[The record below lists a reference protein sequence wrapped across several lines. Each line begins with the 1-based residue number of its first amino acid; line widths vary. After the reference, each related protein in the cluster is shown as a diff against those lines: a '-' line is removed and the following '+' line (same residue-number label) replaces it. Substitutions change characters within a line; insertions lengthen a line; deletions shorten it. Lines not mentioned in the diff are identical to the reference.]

1 MSRLISRLRQLHTSD
16 GTIAAHVRETL
27 VESLYASP
35 QSLVIGALT
44 SSAITMT
51 VAAISGNGLMLGV
64 ALTIAAVAA
73 IRIIDVMRTPNVA
86 TRPAER
92 PRHQELIY
100 RAGAQLFRIARPV
113 RPADADQNR

>member
-73 IRIIDVMRTPNVA
+73 IRIIDVMRPPPPRLGLPSGRVIRNSSTA
-86 TRPAER
+86 PAR
-92 PRHQELIY
+92 SAIPRCS
-100 RAGAQLFRIARPV
+100 ACSAC
-113 RPADADQNR
+113 